1 LTTTFVFAVDVD
13 FLDQLVINVGGGDND
28 NNDNNTNDD
37 NDDDDDNLLD
47 SESESWTSLS
57 SGSDDSFADD
67 VFDL

>member
-1 LTTTFVFAVDVD
+1 
-13 FLDQLVINVGGGDND
+13 VINVGGGDND

>member
-1 LTTTFVFAVDVD
+1 MD
-13 FLDQLVINVGGGDND
+13 FLDPLVINLGGDNE
-28 NNDNNTNDD
+28 NNDNNANNEED

-57 SGSDDSFADD
+57 SDSDDSFVDD